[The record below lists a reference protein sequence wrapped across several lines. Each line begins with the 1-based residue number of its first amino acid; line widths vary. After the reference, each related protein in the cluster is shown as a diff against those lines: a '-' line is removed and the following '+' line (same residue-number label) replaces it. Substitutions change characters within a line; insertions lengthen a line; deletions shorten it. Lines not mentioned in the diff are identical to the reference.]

1 MSMKKADSS
10 VVIYT
15 DGACDPN
22 PGHGGW
28 AAIIMGHEKQVELSG
43 FENPSTNNRMEL
55 MAAIQALS
63 SLQASCNVDLY
74 TDSEYL
80 HQGIDKWM
88 KEWVKRGWK
97 RKEGKL
103 ANRDLWLQLHQLNQ
117 KHQVRWHWVKGHA
130 GDRYNQR
137 VNYLAQKAIRYE

>member
-1 MSMKKADSS
+1 MKEKNSS
-10 VVIYT
+10 LVIYT

-28 AAIIMGHEKQVELSG
+28 AAIIMGNGKINELSG

-55 MAAIQALS
+55 MAAIKALTSLHVPS
-63 SLQASCNVDLY
+63 SVDLY

-80 HQGIDKWM
+80 RLGIEKWM
-88 KEWVKRGWK
+88 EGWVNRGWK
-97 RKEGKL
+97 RKQGKL
-103 ANRDLWLQLHQLNQ
+103 ANKDLWQELHQLNQ

-130 GDRYNQR
+130 DDRYNQR
-137 VNYLAQKAIRYE
+137 VNYLAQRAIRYK

>member
-1 MSMKKADSS
+1 MSLKEVNSS

-28 AAIIMGHEKQVELSG
+28 AAIIMSDGRINELSG

-55 MAAIQALS
+55 MAAIRALG
-63 SLQASCNVDLY
+63 SLKNQSTVDLY

-80 HQGIDKWM
+80 RQGIDKWM
-88 KEWVKRGWK
+88 EEWVKRGWK
-97 RKEGKL
+97 RKQGQL
-103 ANRDLWLQLHQLNQ
+103 ANRELWQELHQLNQ
-117 KHQVRWHWVKGHA
+117 KHQVKWHWVKGHA
-130 GDRYNQR
+130 GNRYNQR
-137 VNYLAQKAIRYE
+137 VNYLAQKAIRYK

>member
-1 MSMKKADSS
+1 MKEINSS

-28 AAIIMGHEKQVELSG
+28 AAIIMRDGKIKELSG

-63 SLQASCNVDLY
+63 SLQVPYSIDLY

-80 HQGIDKWM
+80 RLGIEKWM
-88 KEWVKRGWK
+88 EGWLKRGWK
-97 RKEGKL
+97 RKQGKL
-103 ANRDLWLQLHQLNQ
+103 ANQELWQELHQLNQ

-137 VNYLAQKAIRYE
+137 VNYLAQKAIRY

>member
-1 MSMKKADSS
+1 MNAVDSS

-28 AAIIMGHEKQVELSG
+28 AAIVMRDGKIKELSG
-43 FENPSTNNRMEL
+43 FENSSTNNRMEL

-63 SLQASCNVDLY
+63 SLHGSSNIDLY

-80 HQGIDKWM
+80 RLGIDKWM
-88 KEWVKRGWK
+88 EGWVKRGWK
-97 RKEGKL
+97 RKQGKL
-103 ANRDLWLQLHQLNQ
+103 ANQDLWQELNQLNE
-117 KHQVRWHWVKGHA
+117 KHQVKWHWVKGHA
-130 GDRYNQR
+130 GDKYNQR
-137 VNYLAQKAIRYE
+137 VNYLAQRAIRYQ

>member
-1 MSMKKADSS
+1 MKEVDSP

-28 AAIIMGHEKQVELSG
+28 ASVIMARGKIRELSG

-55 MAAIQALS
+55 MAAIRALGALKVPS
-63 SLQASCNVDLY
+63 SVDLY

-80 HQGIDKWM
+80 RLGVEKWM
-88 KEWVKRGWK
+88 EEWVKRGWR
-97 RKEGKL
+97 RKQGKL
-103 ANRDLWLQLHQLNQ
+103 ANQELWQELHQLNQ
-117 KHQVRWHWVKGHA
+117 KHQVRWHWIKGHA

-137 VNYLAQKAIRYE
+137 VNYLAQKAIRY

>member
-1 MSMKKADSS
+1 MKEINSS

-28 AAIIMGHEKQVELSG
+28 AAIIMRDGKIKELSG

-63 SLQASCNVDLY
+63 SLQVPYNIDLY

-80 HQGIDKWM
+80 RLGIEKWM
-88 KEWVKRGWK
+88 EGWLKRGWK
-97 RKEGKL
+97 RKQGNL
-103 ANRDLWLQLHQLNQ
+103 ANQELWQELHQLNQ

-137 VNYLAQKAIRYE
+137 VNYLAQKAIRY

>member
-1 MSMKKADSS
+1 MKEINSS
-10 VVIYT
+10 IVIYT

-28 AAIIMGHEKQVELSG
+28 AAIIMRNGKIKELSG

-55 MAAIQALS
+55 MAAIKALTSLHVPS
-63 SLQASCNVDLY
+63 SVDLY

-80 HQGIDKWM
+80 RLGIEKWM
-88 KEWVKRGWK
+88 EGWVKRGWK
-97 RKEGKL
+97 RKQGKL
-103 ANRDLWLQLHQLNQ
+103 ANQELWQELLQLNQ

-137 VNYLAQKAIRYE
+137 VNYLAQRAIRYQ

>member
-1 MSMKKADSS
+1 MKEIDSS

-28 AAIIMGHEKQVELSG
+28 AAIIMRKGKIKELSG

-55 MAAIQALS
+55 MAAIQALI
-63 SLQASCNVDLY
+63 SLPDPSRVDLY

-80 HQGIDKWM
+80 HQGIEKWI
-88 KEWVKRGWK
+88 EGWVKRGWK
-97 RKEGKL
+97 RKQGKL
-103 ANRDLWLQLHQLNQ
+103 ANKELWQKLHQLNQ
-117 KHQVRWHWVKGHA
+117 LHQVRWHWVKGHA

-137 VNYLAQKAIRYE
+137 VNYLAQGAIRYQ

>member
-1 MSMKKADSS
+1 MKEINSS
-10 VVIYT
+10 IVIYT

-28 AAIIMGHEKQVELSG
+28 AAIIMRNGKIKELSG

-55 MAAIQALS
+55 MAAIKALT
-63 SLQASCNVDLY
+63 SLHVPSNVDLY
-74 TDSEYL
+74 TDSDYL
-80 HQGIDKWM
+80 RLGIEKWM
-88 KEWVKRGWK
+88 EGWVKRGWK
-97 RKEGKL
+97 RKQGKL
-103 ANRDLWLQLHQLNQ
+103 ANQELWQELLQLNQ

-137 VNYLAQKAIRYE
+137 VNYLAQRAIRYQ